1 MGEDNNALY
10 NKVKKI
16 LLNKNGDSKKMAT
29 IIEGLMDKK
38 VVETNEKKP
47 KRKSSP
53 KKTEVIYKS
62 DPVQEAVDK
71 LSGTPA
77 DMKELDE
84 AARQKK
90 YATVVDLLRR
100 RFSKVTE

>member
-1 MGEDNNALY
+1 MGEDNNAVY

-16 LLNKNGDSKKMAT
+16 LLNKNGDSKKMAA

-38 VVETNEKKP
+38 VIETDEKP
-47 KRKSSP
+47 KKEYPSENRD
-53 KKTEVIYKS
+53 YKN

-71 LSGTPA
+71 LRGTPA
-77 DMKELDE
+77 DMKGLDE

-90 YATVVDLLRR
+90 YANVVDLLRK
-100 RFSKVTE
+100 RFSKVTEEME